1 MRFNFCVMTLPPNL
15 RIKCTLEYILSG
27 IIPPFVIYL
36 TKAKESASMID
47 VNELRKGVTFE
58 LDGNLYKVLDYSH
71 NKTGRGNANIRIK
84 ARNLQTGANIER
96 TFSSGQSVQD
106 VRLDFH
112 NVAYLYTDGDFYH
125 FMDNETFE
133 QPALKAE
140 MLGDDAQYLKE
151 GMEVKLTFYNG
162 EPLDV
167 ELPSSVDLKVIEA
180 ETAIRGD
187 TATGVTKKVKTETGL
202 EVHCPQFVKVGDVI
216 RVNTET
222 GQYVTRV

>member
-1 MRFNFCVMTLPPNL
+1 
-15 RIKCTLEYILSG
+15 
-27 IIPPFVIYL
+27 
-36 TKAKESASMID
+36 MID

-58 LDGNLYKVLDYSH
+58 MDGSLYKVVDYSH

-96 TFSSGQSVQD
+96 TFNSGLSVQD

-112 NVAYLYTDGDFYH
+112 NVSYLYTDGEFYH
-125 FMDNETFE
+125 FMDNDTFE
-133 QPALKAE
+133 QPAIKAE
-140 MLGDDAQYLKE
+140 TLGDNALYLKE
-151 GMEVKLTFYNG
+151 GMEVKLTYYKDA
-162 EPLDV
+162 PLDI
-167 ELPSSVDLKVIEA
+167 EFPSSVELKVIEA

-202 EVHCPQFVKVGDVI
+202 EVNCPQFVKVGDVI

-222 GQYVTRV
+222 GEYVTRV